1 MPSYEHKKLIE
12 KISKIDKMPEDQS
25 EYANWIE
32 ATTHLELLRANAD
45 EDEIIVYACGDY
57 TFIQSVVVS
66 RAEIYPLDQDDL
78 LQWNGNI
85 FSDCADYTWGGG
97 RDDVWIHR
105 TAPISGTESLSASR
119 AIVFARTIDGLQDK
133 NSRYFEISQEYA
145 HVTNIHWRATEGAY
159 CRFDIRGEWEP
170 VVSITSGETYQEVSL
185 VSFKRKPLEDYLAA
199 SDSILVRMFDFT
211 LLNRK
216 GFLAWPK
223 GPDDVVKNETL
234 FYRQKI
240 DAEKAA
246 YTRGAQ
252 IVEPKRSKA
261 DIFAAIKGDAVR
273 TDDSYVEFIACD
285 WRNKRIAKISTSP
298 NATTNYFQASQNDL
312 PFELSPAFFR
322 PEVLLKYKGDRDKY
336 IIEARDIICRGGW
349 MLRGFDVNEACQI
362 HAYICDL
369 RDIPYEEQLY
379 WKSFNEAP
387 KGGIS
392 ARAFTNDFKGK
403 AAEMSDPLS
412 EIKWIVQQWKDK
424 KVTWWRLPDHR
435 LADRVNTPRTSSRDE
450 WGTAFKELSKLI
462 VECFHIGG
470 IRAELN
476 RRNIEWIENEKSLA
490 LLDRVVGR
498 RLGSLRLVQRI
509 RSKVD
514 AHIGGDEAESL
525 STEALQKHGSYAS
538 HFDHV
543 CQQVIDELKLI
554 EQAFSG

>member
-12 KISKIDKMPEDQS
+12 RISKIDRMPEDQS
-25 EYANWIE
+25 EYAHWIT
-32 ATTHLELLRANAD
+32 ATAHLELLRANAE
-45 EDEIIVYACGDY
+45 EDEIIVYAGGDY
-57 TFIQSVVVS
+57 TFIQSVIVS

-85 FSDCADYTWGGG
+85 FSGCAGYAWRY
-97 RDDVWIHR
+97 RDDVWIERSAQIH
-105 TAPISGTESLSASR
+105 GTKSLSASR
-119 AIVFARTIDGLQDK
+119 AIVFARMIHELQDK
-133 NSRYFEISQEYA
+133 NDIYFEISQEYA
-145 HVTNIHWRATEGAY
+145 HVTNIHWRETDGAY
-159 CRFDIRGEWEP
+159 CRFDRRGEWEP
-170 VVSITSGETYQEVSL
+170 VVSITSGETNPVSL
-185 VSFKRKPLEDYLAA
+185 VSFTRKPLEEYLAA

-216 GFLAWPK
+216 DFIAWPK

-240 DAEKAA
+240 DAGKAA
-246 YTRGAQ
+246 YTRGVQ
-252 IVEPKRSKA
+252 IVEPKRA
-261 DIFAAIKGDAVR
+261 RDDIFAAIRGDTVR
-273 TDDSYVEFIACD
+273 TDDSYVEFIARD
-285 WRNKRIAKISTSP
+285 FRNKRNANISTSP
-298 NATTNYFQASQNDL
+298 NATTNYFQASHNDL
-312 PFELSPAFFR
+312 PFELSPAFFH

-336 IIEARDIICRGGW
+336 IIDERNIICRGGW
-349 MLRGFDVNEACQI
+349 MLRGFDVNGAGQV

-369 RDIPYEEQLY
+369 RELPYEEQLY

-392 ARAFTNDFKGK
+392 ARAFTNDFEAKW
-403 AAEMSDPLS
+403 EDTSDPLS
-412 EIKWIVQQWKDK
+412 KIKSIVQQWKDK
-424 KVTWWRLPDHR
+424 TVTWWRLPDHR

-470 IRAELN
+470 IRSELD
-476 RRNIEWIENEKSLA
+476 RSNIEWVKNEKSLV
-490 LLDRVVGR
+490 LLERVVGR
-498 RLGSLRLVQRI
+498 RLDSLRLVQRI

-525 STEALQKHGSYAS
+525 STEALKKHGSYAP

-543 CQQVIDELKLI
+543 CRQVIDELKLI

>member
-12 KISKIDKMPEDQS
+12 RISKIDRMPEDQS
-25 EYANWIE
+25 EYAHWIT
-32 ATTHLELLRANAD
+32 ATAHLELLRANAE
-45 EDEIIVYACGDY
+45 EDEIIVYAGGDY
-57 TFIQSVVVS
+57 TFIQSVIVS

-85 FSDCADYTWGGG
+85 FSGCAGYAWRY
-97 RDDVWIHR
+97 RDDVWIERSAQIH
-105 TAPISGTESLSASR
+105 GTKSLSASR
-119 AIVFARTIDGLQDK
+119 AIVFARMIHELQDK
-133 NSRYFEISQEYA
+133 NDIYFEISQEYA
-145 HVTNIHWRATEGAY
+145 HVTNIHWRETDGAY
-159 CRFDIRGEWEP
+159 CRFDRRGEWEP
-170 VVSITSGETYQEVSL
+170 VVSITSGETNPVSL
-185 VSFKRKPLEDYLAA
+185 VSFTRKPLEEYLAA

-216 GFLAWPK
+216 DFIAWPK

-240 DAEKAA
+240 DAGKAA
-246 YTRGAQ
+246 YTRGVQ
-252 IVEPKRSKA
+252 IVEPKRA
-261 DIFAAIKGDAVR
+261 RDDIFAAIRGDTVR
-273 TDDSYVEFIACD
+273 TDDSYVEFIARD
-285 WRNKRIAKISTSP
+285 FRNKRNANISTSP
-298 NATTNYFQASQNDL
+298 NATTNYFQASHNDL
-312 PFELSPAFFR
+312 PFELSPAFFH

-336 IIEARDIICRGGW
+336 IIDERNIICRGGW
-349 MLRGFDVNEACQI
+349 MLRGFDVNGAGQV

-369 RDIPYEEQLY
+369 RELPYEEQLY

-392 ARAFTNDFKGK
+392 ARAFTNDFEAKW
-403 AAEMSDPLS
+403 EDTSDPLS
-412 EIKWIVQQWKDK
+412 KIKSIVQQWKDK
-424 KVTWWRLPDHR
+424 TVTWWRLPDHR

-470 IRAELN
+470 IRSELD
-476 RRNIEWIENEKSLA
+476 RSNIEWVKNEKSLV
-490 LLDRVVGR
+490 LLERVVGR
-498 RLGSLRLVQRI
+498 RLDSLRLVQRI

-525 STEALQKHGSYAS
+525 STEALKKHGSYAS

-543 CQQVIDELKLI
+543 CRQVIDELKLI